1 MSEAFGLGK
10 ARKDG
15 GSGGNSHPP
24 PRTDGRAR
32 EPGSGRPV
40 MQDRCIELH
49 GLALD
54 NAQLYA
60 ESRKSLQDMDFTC
73 LSTEHNTYYAMFR
86 TFFGLFRGKDPPLET
101 KRPGMLIRL
110 TRTELPKHR
119 SPPKFF
125 SHPGGTDGD

>member
-86 TFFGLFRGKDPPLET
+86 TFFGLFRE
-101 KRPGMLIRL
+101 KRPPPRNKEARDVDSVNTHRITQTPFSPKIFL
-110 TRTELPKHR
+110 TPRRH
-119 SPPKFF
+119 
-125 SHPGGTDGD
+125 